1 MKRPRIRAL
10 VLTAGFGTRL
20 RPLTCFVPKPL
31 LPIAGEP
38 LVGNTLQQLA
48 ALGCEVAV
56 LNLHHLANQI
66 PRTLGQI
73 YHGMPLLYSEE
84 EPIQGTL
91 GALVPPREI
100 LQDADVVL
108 LVNGDSLCRWPWRAL
123 LKRHFKS
130 QADVTLLLHRQ
141 SPDEALGGGVALDAS
156 GRIVQIRQMDPLG
169 PVKSRHVFAGVHLI
183 SPRLL
188 ERLEAGP
195 GDIIADFYIP
205 LLQEGRS
212 LVGCVTGRHWQDLG
226 TPDRYMAA
234 CLEHTKQPWWK
245 LGRRRNRISPLS
257 YVADSAEVTASIVE
271 ATARIEDGAQIQG
284 SIVLAGAQIR
294 SGCVIQDSIIGP
306 GVVLPAST
314 GIERRMIHR
323 TLTGYQPSENETVLG
338 DLIYTPLN

>member
-1 MKRPRIRAL
+1 MRAL

-20 RPLTCFVPKPL
+20 RPLTCFLPKPL
-31 LPIAGEP
+31 LPVAGEP

-56 LNLHHLANQI
+56 LNLHHLAEQI

-73 YHGMPLLYSEE
+73 YHGMPLRYSEE

-108 LVNGDSLCRWPWRAL
+108 LVNGDSLCRWPWKAL

-130 QADVTLLLHRQ
+130 QADVTLLLHRRA
-141 SPDEALGGGVALDAS
+141 PDAALGGGVGLDDS
-156 GRIVQIRQMDPLG
+156 GRVVQIRQMDPQGL
-169 PVKSRHVFAGVHLI
+169 VKSRHIFAGVHLI

-188 ERLEAGP
+188 ERLEPQP
-195 GDIIADFYIP
+195 GDIVGDLYIP
-205 LLQEGRS
+205 LLQEGRT
-212 LVGCVTGRHWQDLG
+212 LAGCVTGRDWHDLG
-226 TPDRYMAA
+226 TPERYMTA
-234 CLEHTKQPWWK
+234 CLEHTRRSWWK
-245 LGRRRNRISPLS
+245 LKRQQSTMSPLAHI
-257 YVADSAEVTASIVE
+257 ADSADVTASIVE
-271 ATARIEDGAQIQG
+271 ATARIDEGARVQG
-284 SIVLAGAQIR
+284 SVVLPGAHIQ
-294 SGCVIQDSIIGP
+294 SGCIIQDSLIGP

-314 GIERRMIHR
+314 AIERRMIHR